1 MWRRRQ
7 PASLGKAILVAVKA
21 WRLLHVQLH
30 AAVKKTVIGR
40 RLCVYWPDDSL
51 WYCGIINDFDTKD
64 DKHLVHY
71 DDDKDEWLLLK
82 DEIVHIFHSA
92 EEVRLAART
101 PPRLAWSS
109 APACP
114 DPLTPT
120 TTPIHH
126 HPPLPPFAPP
136 TPDRPPLCPTRSSRS
151 RIVRL
156 AGSAF
161 AAAASVS
168 SPSPRLRCQRPQSR
182 PPTTAQWLRRRS
194 ARETARRARQRRL
207 LTRSA
212 RDPPMRP
219 TPTLAPGVKTTP
231 AAPRPARR
239 R

>member
-30 AAVKKTVIGR
+30 AAAKKTVIGR
-40 RLCVYWPDDSL
+40 RLCVYWPDDSQ

-126 HPPLPPFAPP
+126 PFTGIHAGVFHAFQEPRGKALRKVGCHHLPVVAM
-136 TPDRPPLCPTRSSRS
+136 
-151 RIVRL
+151 
-156 AGSAF
+156 GS
-161 AAAASVS
+161 
-168 SPSPRLRCQRPQSR
+168 
-182 PPTTAQWLRRRS
+182 
-194 ARETARRARQRRL
+194 
-207 LTRSA
+207 
-212 RDPPMRP
+212 
-219 TPTLAPGVKTTP
+219 
-231 AAPRPARR
+231 
-239 R
+239 